1 MQAFSVQAFSVR
13 LSSPNHPQKPVAWL
27 LLLAFLL
34 NLMPLTP
41 VAAGS
46 AHELICIQTE
56 ITGIQVTSAGYVR
69 LASGRLRFPLTLLN
83 ATGRP
88 LHALLLTGQVH
99 WQEVV
104 RAADGLPAPVTVTR
118 SAGGMLE
125 ELNIQPADPASGRLT
140 LLLEGEFNPARPL
153 LLTLVTPNGSSRLM
167 LNFAHPRC
175 DQSAAAVPL
184 PDELPPPALIAN
196 AWLPDHHSHVILA
209 NDFLTPWS
217 PADESEAIALGWPIA
232 ATATALVKLPD
243 SFWTTNILPAATP
256 EGWQRI
262 HEQLFDV
269 TLHPDM
275 PSACQQFT
283 LSTLPTLHPVR
294 KIGVGSGVGGGALGL
309 TVTTGAGAPVTW
321 QWLCRLRSAAGVRN
335 LLLDLGFRLPA
346 APGLSLFAGVSTDE
360 QIFYGRRW
368 QSSAIPATPDPS
380 AFPTGAGSAPDTA
393 MPLPAAWQRNLLF
406 FPDWA
411 AGSAQPE
418 HPVTLLLEV
427 RAERPDLL
435 AGLAIDDLRV
445 ERFVPPAA
453 GCRRLDPA
461 VDLPNDAPGR
471 TVSKGLNVPPYLMQ
485 TPLGL
490 DGHLQRLSGL
500 GVNWVR
506 LELQAPLPAAIDGA
520 ALSGAAG
527 LLTYVDLQYYDRLLY
542 ALCHA
547 ERPMAV
553 LGLIDYATVRDH
565 SWRAD
570 GKVSG
575 ALATGFAA
583 QAQALATYFGDRI
596 GVWEIWNEPDF
607 SANYL
612 RPEEYHTLLAASYA
626 AIKQRDPSV
635 QVLFGGLGSADRV
648 ALSYLRRFV
657 AAGLGTP
664 APFDI
669 FALHPYPSQEFR
681 RAGAL
686 IRDAGYLQA
695 VTPSVLAPFLELLQ
709 ESGKAGIPIWITELG
724 ANRAGDS
731 RDPATQSCVRVYETM
746 VGEQEQA
753 IFLYQAY
760 ETLVR
765 GVHWPDGTPAV
776 DKIFWYQ
783 YYDVGLAVP
792 ETECLIQPAAAGPGA
807 SRIVDWWYGLYSG
820 TDPAQGV
827 TEPSPHLAACVFQAW
842 PDTVRVAGC
851 FPAP

>member
-1 MQAFSVQAFSVR
+1 
-13 LSSPNHPQKPVAWL
+13 
-27 LLLAFLL
+27 
-34 NLMPLTP
+34 
-41 VAAGS
+41 
-46 AHELICIQTE
+46 
-56 ITGIQVTSAGYVR
+56 
-69 LASGRLRFPLTLLN
+69 
-83 ATGRP
+83 
-88 LHALLLTGQVH
+88 
-99 WQEVV
+99 
-104 RAADGLPAPVTVTR
+104 
-118 SAGGMLE
+118 
-125 ELNIQPADPASGRLT
+125 
-140 LLLEGEFNPARPL
+140 LLEGEFDPARPV
-153 LLTLVTPNGSSRLM
+153 LLTLVTPISSSRLM

-175 DQSAAAVPL
+175 DQSATAVPL
-184 PDELPPPALIAN
+184 PDELPPPALVAN
-196 AWLPDHHSHVILA
+196 AWLPDHHSHVVLA
-209 NDFLTPWS
+209 SDFLVPWS
-217 PADESEAIALGWPIA
+217 PADESEAIARGLPVA
-232 ATATALVKLPD
+232 ATATALLKLPN
-243 SFWTTNILPAATP
+243 SLWTTNILPAATP
-256 EGWQRI
+256 DGWQRI
-262 HEQLFDV
+262 HEQRFDV
-269 TLHPDM
+269 ALQPDM
-275 PSACQQFT
+275 PSACQQ
-283 LSTLPTLHPVR
+283 LILATLPALRPVR
-294 KIGVGSGVGGGALGL
+294 KLGEGAGLGGGALGI
-309 TVTTGAGAPVTW
+309 TVTTNVAAPVTW

-368 QSSAIPATPDPS
+368 QSSAVPAATAPS
-380 AFPTGAGSAPDTA
+380 A
-393 MPLPAAWQRNLLF
+393 LPASPGIAPAAAIPPAASWQRNLLF

-411 AGSAQPE
+411 AGSALPE
-418 HPVTLLLEV
+418 HPVTLLLEIT
-427 RAERPDLL
+427 AEQPDLL
-435 AGLAIDDLRV
+435 AGLAIDDLRI
-445 ERFVPPAA
+445 ERFVPPAT
-453 GCRRLDPA
+453 GCRLLDPA
-461 VDLPNDAPGR
+461 VDLPNDAAGR

-506 LELQAPLPAAIDGA
+506 LEIQAPLPAASDGA
-520 ALSGAAG
+520 ALHGAAG
-527 LLTYVDLQYYDRLLY
+527 LLTYVDLQYYDRLLH

-547 ERPMAV
+547 GRPMAV
-553 LGLIDYATVRDH
+553 LGLIDYATVHDH
-565 SWRAD
+565 SWRAA
-570 GKVSG
+570 GKVSR

-583 QAQALATYFGDRI
+583 QAQALAAYFGDRI

-607 SANYL
+607 SANFL

-626 AIKQRDPSV
+626 AIKQRDPSM

-648 ALSYLRRFV
+648 ALGYLRRFV

-686 IRDAGYLQA
+686 IRDASYLQA
-695 VTPSVLAPFLELLQ
+695 VTPTVLAPFLELLQ
-709 ESGKAGIPIWITELG
+709 ELGKAGIPIWITELG

-731 RDPATQSCVRVYETM
+731 RNPATQSCVRVYETM

-760 ETLVR
+760 ETLAR
-765 GVHWPDGTPAV
+765 GVRWPDGDPAV

-792 ETECLIQPAAAGPGA
+792 ETECLIQPAAASPGA